1 MDGET
6 VSAADG
12 LHFAA
17 QIKGYTRFS
26 LKPVIDFRRT
36 LDQLCS
42 GSAAGGEMIRGG
54 NPLLDSAACAWRR
67 VAITPE
73 QECSTFVAF

>member
-6 VSAADG
+6 VSPADG

-54 NPLLDSAACAWRR
+54 GTPSWTVQPVRGDALPLHPNKN
-67 VAITPE
+67 VAPL
-73 QECSTFVAF
+73 